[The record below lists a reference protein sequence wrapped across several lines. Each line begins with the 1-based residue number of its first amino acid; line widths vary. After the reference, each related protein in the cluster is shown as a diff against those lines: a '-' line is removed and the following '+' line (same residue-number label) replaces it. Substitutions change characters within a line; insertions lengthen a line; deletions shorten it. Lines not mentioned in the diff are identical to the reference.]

1 MNKDI
6 YYFFQEL
13 LFDDGEIETLL
24 RACPVLEETPF
35 QKAFSNMT
43 AVVSAGY
50 PADEIGYL
58 ISQNPA
64 FLCRNTQELQQNLQE
79 IAKNGDI
86 EQQLN
91 TNPFLI

>member
-6 YYFFQEL
+6 YNFFKEL
-13 LFDDGEIETLL
+13 KFDDGEIETLL
-24 RACPVLEETPF
+24 NIAPVLEETPF
-35 QKAFSNMT
+35 QKAFSNMS

-64 FLCRNTQELQQNLQE
+64 FLCRNTQELQQDLAKIAENGNLQE
-79 IAKNGDI
+79 
-86 EQQLN
+86 QLN
-91 TNPFLI
+91 NDPYLI